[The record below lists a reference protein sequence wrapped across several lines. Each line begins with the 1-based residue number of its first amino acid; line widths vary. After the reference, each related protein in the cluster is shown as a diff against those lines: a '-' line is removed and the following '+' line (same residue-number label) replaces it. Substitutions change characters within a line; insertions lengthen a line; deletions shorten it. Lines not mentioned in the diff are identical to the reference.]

1 MGKGDQTF
9 SEILWKA
16 HLSPERN
23 VGVQK
28 SGPGLYYHT
37 LSLTFFRLRNHFL
50 ATEVD
55 KLATQ
60 YAGLNKQYLEK
71 KNRLGEV
78 KAEQARLRAEKVECE
93 ARAGMV
99 ANIDMLRDFTIT
111 EEALAGQIK
120 TNEDMKR
127 RLGWWWEGFKKSGE
141 NI

>member
-1 MGKGDQTF
+1 M
-9 SEILWKA
+9 E
-16 HLSPERN
+16 
-23 VGVQK
+23 
-28 SGPGLYYHT
+28 
-37 LSLTFFRLRNHFL
+37 
-50 ATEVD
+50 

-60 YAGLNKQYLEK
+60 YSGLNKQYSET

>member
-9 SEILWKA
+9 SEILWKT
-16 HLSPERN
+16 HLSPERT

-37 LSLTFFRLRNHFL
+37 FSMTIFRLRNHFL
-50 ATEVD
+50 ATEVE

-120 TNEDMKR
+120 INEDMKR

>member
-1 MGKGDQTF
+1 M
-9 SEILWKA
+9 
-16 HLSPERN
+16 
-23 VGVQK
+23 GVQK
-28 SGPGLYYHT
+28 SGPGLYHT
-37 LSLTFFRLRNHFL
+37 FSLAISRLRNHFL
-50 ATEVD
+50 ATEVE

-60 YAGLNKQYLEK
+60 YSGLNKQYSET